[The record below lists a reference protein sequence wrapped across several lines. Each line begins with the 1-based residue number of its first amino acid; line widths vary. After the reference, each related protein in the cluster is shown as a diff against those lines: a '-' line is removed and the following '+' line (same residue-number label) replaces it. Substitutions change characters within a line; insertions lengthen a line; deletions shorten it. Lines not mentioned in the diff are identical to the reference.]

1 MAGSIAPQ
9 YRLIERAPYLNV
21 LETDRLVL
29 RWLKPEDAPFI
40 LELLND
46 PGWLRFIGDKGV
58 RSLDDARD
66 YISSGP
72 ADMYARLG
80 HGLYLATLKDGGAPI
95 GMCGLIKRDT
105 LDDVDIGFAFLPQYR
120 GHGYAYEAAAAT
132 LAYGR
137 NTLVLKRIVAIA
149 APDNLASARLLEQI
163 GLRDEG
169 RIQLA
174 HREQPLRLFA
184 TAG

>member
-1 MAGSIAPQ
+1 MPGGVRRHTDRSK
-9 YRLIERAPYLNV
+9 RALFLQI

-29 RWLKPEDAPFI
+29 RWLNDGDAPFI

-58 RSLDDARD
+58 RTLDDARN
-66 YISSGP
+66 YIRSGP

-80 HGLYLATLKDGGAPI
+80 HGLYLAALKDGGTPI
-95 GMCGLIKRDT
+95 GMCGLIKRDG

-120 GHGYAYEAAAAT
+120 GRGYALEAAAAT

-137 NTLVLKRIVAIA
+137 NTLGLKRIVAIA
-149 APDNLASARLLEQI
+149 AADNKASAGLLEQI

-184 TAG
+184 TTS

>member
-1 MAGSIAPQ
+1 M
-9 YRLIERAPYLNV
+9 NV
-21 LETDRLVL
+21 IETDRLIL
-29 RWLKPEDAPFI
+29 RRLNAEDAPFI

-58 RSLDDARD
+58 KTLDDARS
-66 YISSGP
+66 YIRNGP

-80 HGLYLATLKDGGAPI
+80 HGLYLASLKDGGAPI
-95 GMCGLIKRDT
+95 GLCGLIKRDG

-120 GHGYAYEAAAAT
+120 GRGYAFEAAAAT

-137 NTLVLKRIVAIA
+137 NTLGLKRIVAIA
-149 APDNLASARLLEQI
+149 APDNEASARLLEQI
-163 GLRDEG
+163 GLRDAG